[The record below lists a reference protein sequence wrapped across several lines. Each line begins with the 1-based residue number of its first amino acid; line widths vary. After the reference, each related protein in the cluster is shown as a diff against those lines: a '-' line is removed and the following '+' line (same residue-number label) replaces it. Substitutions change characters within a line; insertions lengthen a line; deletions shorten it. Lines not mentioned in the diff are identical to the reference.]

1 MSKNSLKRFLTFH
14 KYIAIIK
21 NNRQKVDRN
30 YSLPTHKGG
39 DYMADIIIRDGNT
52 GTVKSFVP
60 TREGYAAA
68 KAAVD
73 TITQQGHTVQSSD
86 LGRIDSFFGTGSSS
100 GSSSSSS
107 SGSNSYD
114 NSRYNL

>member
-21 NNRQKVDRN
+21 NSRQKVDRN

-52 GTVKSFVP
+52 GAVKSFAP

-68 KAAVD
+68 QAAVD

-86 LGRIDSFFGTGSSS
+86 LGRLGSYFGSSSGGSSS
-100 GSSSSSS
+100 GSSSSSY
-107 SGSNSYD
+107 SNS
-114 NSRYNL
+114 SYNL

>member
-21 NNRQKVDRN
+21 NSRQKVDRN

-52 GTVKSFVP
+52 GAVKSFAP

-68 KAAVD
+68 QAAVD

-86 LGRIDSFFGTGSSS
+86 LGRIGSFFGTGSST
-100 GSSSSSS
+100 GSSSSSDYS
-107 SGSNSYD
+107 

>member
-21 NNRQKVDRN
+21 NSRQKVDRN

-39 DYMADIIIRDGNT
+39 DYMADIIIKDGNT
-52 GTVKSFVP
+52 GATKSFAP

-68 KAAVD
+68 QAAVD

-86 LGRIDSFFGTGSSS
+86 LGRIGSFFGTGSSS
-100 GSSSSSS
+100 GSSTGSSSS
-107 SGSNSYD
+107 SDYS